1 MNVRLRLGTGDA
13 PRPMKP
19 DYAQEPYSHLSRL
32 SESYPRAG
40 WALLALVIF
49 SAVVFS
55 WGCAGFVAG
64 QNQSTPP
71 PQPTYSVSG
80 TFTPTAGGSG
90 TTLTLSG
97 AATATITANSSGAYT
112 FTGLANGTYVVT
124 PGNAGYTFSPTSQN
138 ATVNG
143 ANVTGINFTATAQ
156 ATYGISGTITPT
168 TGGSGATVTLSG
180 AAAATTTSNS
190 SGSYAFSGLANGT
203 YTVTP
208 SNSGYSFS
216 PLNQTVTVS
225 GANQTGVNFSA
236 SVQQN
241 HTVALSWTASVTTT
255 VTGYNVYRSTA
266 NGTGYAKIKSSLVSI
281 LTYTDS
287 AVQNGTTYY
296 YVTTAVDSTGAE
308 SGYSNQATAVIP

>member
-1 MNVRLRLGTGDA
+1 
-13 PRPMKP
+13 MKP

-90 TTLTLSG
+90 ATLTLSG
-97 AATATITANSSGAYT
+97 AATATTTANSSGAYT
-112 FTGLANGTYVVT
+112 FTGLANGAYVVT
-124 PGNAGYTFSPTSQN
+124 PSNAGYTFSPTSQN

-168 TGGSGATVTLSG
+168 TGGSGATVTLTG

-236 SVQQN
+236 TVTVS
-241 HTVALSWTASVTTT
+241 HTVALSWIASTTTT
-255 VTGYNVYRSTA
+255 VTSYNVYRSTA
-266 NGTGYAKIKSSLVSI
+266 NCNSLVRI
-281 LTYTDS
+281 NPNPVTVLAYTD
-287 AVQNGTTYY
+287 ATVANTTTYCY
-296 YVTTAVDSTGAE
+296 ATTAVDSNGLE
-308 SGYSNQATAVIP
+308 SVHSTTATAVIP